1 MTPVILSWA
10 LLLLLTPAGYTIAF
24 RAAAVA
30 AGILGYLHLAPPSF
44 FITSRAT
51 ALSHWLAGSDG
62 RAAIPYLILAI
73 ALAYVLLSSAVAVF
87 GRLGD
92 LHRNARRAPRY
103 GSPYLGAARRLC
115 AVPLILL
122 ILLSVTWAVTVVR
135 LAASDTGGPG
145 AEMSYARQGALYQSK
160 YLLVL
165 VVIAIAVARISYD
178 RQWLIGAVI
187 LTALYSLAPGA
198 LPLASSLEISAGR
211 GQLIDI
217 GTAWG
222 ADSLWAA
229 LFIFV
234 PAAVFG
240 MYLVVRLLRV
250 P

>member
-1 MTPVILSWA
+1 M
-10 LLLLLTPAGYTIAF
+10 
-24 RAAAVA
+24 
-30 AGILGYLHLAPPSF
+30 
-44 FITSRAT
+44 
-51 ALSHWLAGSDG
+51 
-62 RAAIPYLILAI
+62 
-73 ALAYVLLSSAVAVF
+73 
-87 GRLGD
+87 
-92 LHRNARRAPRY
+92 
-103 GSPYLGAARRLC
+103 
-115 AVPLILL
+115 PLILL

-217 GTAWG
+217 GTAW
-222 ADSLWAA
+222 AAALWAA